1 MINIDTKSVANGLES
16 IKPRLNI
23 VDKAIIDV
31 AISTLEKC
39 GDIIERL
46 NEEIHNDDQ
55 FLDDGWGFDENDT
68 HTIKTGEI
76 VKQRLQVLARIA
88 YGKQD
93 KAEN

>member
-1 MINIDTKSVANGLES
+1 MINIDTESAANSLES
-16 IKPRLNI
+16 LKPRLNI

-46 NEEIHNDDQ
+46 NEEIHDDDQ

-68 HTIKTGEI
+68 QTIKTGEI
-76 VKQRLQVLARIA
+76 VKNRLHTLLRIA

-93 KAEN
+93 KA

>member
-1 MINIDTKSVANGLES
+1 MINIDTESVADGLQS
-16 IKPRLNI
+16 IKPRMNV

-46 NEEIHNDDQ
+46 NEEIHDDSQ
-55 FLDDGWGFDENDT
+55 YLDDGWGFAENDT
-68 HTIKTGEI
+68 QTIKTGEI
-76 VKQRLQVLARIA
+76 VKNRLHTLLRIA

-93 KAEN
+93 KA